1 MTLPCYVTLL
11 LRMLPVGVLDKMHTH
26 THRSSVLCFHHE
38 VAVYTPFMILRLAS
52 QIRVVPSLALSHTV
66 FLFSNSVKYART
78 HEHANSYLRVIA
90 KDQAV
95 FLIDMYGVMFKLCA
109 PNILPRLL
117 ATAKIVS
124 GCIMRVSG
132 SGPLFF
138 KDRFCTPP
146 QSQEPSAP
154 DRRQPWAPCHRVFL
168 FASLRPPEAVL
179 RGDRGHRTAH

>member
-26 THRSSVLCFHHE
+26 RSSVVCFHHK
-38 VAVYTPFMILRLAS
+38 VAVYTPFMILRLVS

-78 HEHANSYLRVIA
+78 HAHTNSYLRVIA
-90 KDQAV
+90 KDQAM

-109 PNILPRLL
+109 PKILPRLL
-117 ATAKIVS
+117 ATAVLGVVS
-124 GCIMRVSG
+124 GCIMHVSG
-132 SGPLFF
+132 LGPLFLKTVF
-138 KDRFCTPP
+138 AV